1 MTTFDCQKVHI
12 SVTLLEGGET
22 AEKRKS
28 LVFSTYVYCWL
39 GPAGDAVR
47 AVARVGGEERAA
59 GGAPAPPTVHLGE
72 PVHVRRLP
80 RLPGIRV
87 TPD

>member
-1 MTTFDCQKVHI
+1 MDPQHREKPG
-12 SVTLLEGGET
+12 LLY
-22 AEKRKS
+22 
-28 LVFSTYVYCWL
+28 LYCIDAL